1 MKITPNWPSIFRY
14 SSCLSPGK
22 WRWTSS
28 TGQTLWKPFNF
39 KLKDRVSTKLNID
52 QGTNFTTL
60 RDTTASLVHF
70 HRLTSRSSWSTK
82 CWVKWLTWVKK
93 KSWLKN
99 LLRCI
104 YPQVLVST
112 SSALSWNKAVEEEVD
127 QGRFSRAVL
136 SDKANLCFGNLASIY
151 SDSPPWC
158 PSRCWG
164 SPCLELACQ
173 RLDSGNSPMIENMK
187 ILSFFSLPGWQKLT

>member
-14 SSCLSPGK
+14 SSCLSPGR

-82 CWVKWLTWVKK
+82 CCVKWLTWVKK
-93 KSWLKN
+93 KILTSRVHLCT
-99 LLRCI
+99 LRC
-104 YPQVLVST
+104 LW
-112 SSALSWNKAVEEEVD
+112 ALRLPSVGTRRSRRRLIKVVFPEPFSPTKPTFILGILLLFAWTPHLGVHLDAEVH
-127 QGRFSRAVL
+127 
-136 SDKANLCFGNLASIY
+136 LA
-151 SDSPPWC
+151 
-158 PSRCWG
+158 
-164 SPCLELACQ
+164 
-173 RLDSGNSPMIENMK
+173 
-187 ILSFFSLPGWQKLT
+187 

>member
-1 MKITPNWPSIFRY
+1 MKVTPNWPSIFRY
-14 SSCLSPGK
+14 SSCLSPGR

-82 CWVKWLTWVKK
+82 CWVKWLTCVKK
-93 KSWLKN
+93 KILTSKVHLPSGACEHSVCPQLEQGGRGGGWSRSFFQSRSLRQSQPLFWEFCFCLLGLLTLVSISMLRFT
-99 LLRCI
+99 LLR
-104 YPQVLVST
+104 VGL
-112 SSALSWNKAVEEEVD
+112 SAPE
-127 QGRFSRAVL
+127 
-136 SDKANLCFGNLASIY
+136 
-151 SDSPPWC
+151 
-158 PSRCWG
+158 
-164 SPCLELACQ
+164 
-173 RLDSGNSPMIENMK
+173 
-187 ILSFFSLPGWQKLT
+187 